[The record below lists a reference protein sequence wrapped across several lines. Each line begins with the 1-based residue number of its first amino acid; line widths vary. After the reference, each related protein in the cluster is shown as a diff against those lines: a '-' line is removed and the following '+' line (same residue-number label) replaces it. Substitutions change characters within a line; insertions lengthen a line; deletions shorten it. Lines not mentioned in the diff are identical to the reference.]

1 MATAFWGL
9 EQLFPRRKRRLG
21 PPILFWQLGQT
32 RRLFASRYRD
42 FPLFARAS
50 TSGLLSS
57 RLPVFPVPSSQPPA
71 PIPLKKIQLEILG
84 LSSSQSQSGS
94 FALILGEKGG
104 NRRLPIIIGMFEA
117 QSIAIQIEKIS
128 PNRPLTHDLFKSF
141 AEHVHVVILEVVISD
156 LKEGV
161 FYSRIVCSDGATTFE
176 IDSRPS
182 DAIAIGLRFG
192 VPIFTVESVLS
203 EAGIILSDL
212 DDAEGESED
221 DEDDEDDDVEGD
233 APRPTRAQPE
243 PRDPSGQVSLDE
255 LTKMLA
261 QALEKED
268 YEKAAKIRDELNKR
282 NG

>member
-1 MATAFWGL
+1 
-9 EQLFPRRKRRLG
+9 
-21 PPILFWQLGQT
+21 
-32 RRLFASRYRD
+32 
-42 FPLFARAS
+42 
-50 TSGLLSS
+50 
-57 RLPVFPVPSSQPPA
+57 
-71 PIPLKKIQLEILG
+71 LKKIPLEILG

-94 FALILGEKGG
+94 FALILGEKHG

-128 PNRPLTHDLFKSF
+128 PNRPLTHDLFKAF
-141 AEHVHVVILEVVISD
+141 AEHVHVTIIEVVISD

-176 IDSRPS
+176 IDARPS

-212 DDAEGESED
+212 DEASED
-221 DEDDEDDDVEGD
+221 EDEDDTDEDEDDDD
-233 APRPTRAQPE
+233 SNPAPRPSE
-243 PRDPSGQVSLDE
+243 PREPSGQVSLDE

-261 QALEKED
+261 QAVEKED
-268 YEKAAKIRDELNKR
+268 YEKAAKIRDELDKR
-282 NG
+282 NS

>member
-1 MATAFWGL
+1 M
-9 EQLFPRRKRRLG
+9 
-21 PPILFWQLGQT
+21 
-32 RRLFASRYRD
+32 
-42 FPLFARAS
+42 
-50 TSGLLSS
+50 
-57 RLPVFPVPSSQPPA
+57 
-71 PIPLKKIQLEILG
+71 KKIQLEILG

-176 IDSRPS
+176 IDARPS

-192 VPIFTVESVLS
+192 VPIYTVESVLS

-212 DDAEGESED
+212 DENETDPED
-221 DEDDEDDDVEGD
+221 EDDDEDDDD
-233 APRPTRAQPE
+233 ADTPRPTRPQPE
-243 PRDPSGQVSLDE
+243 PRDPSGKVSMEE
-255 LTKMLA
+255 LSKMLTE
-261 QALEKED
+261 ALNRED

>member
-1 MATAFWGL
+1 M
-9 EQLFPRRKRRLG
+9 
-21 PPILFWQLGQT
+21 
-32 RRLFASRYRD
+32 
-42 FPLFARAS
+42 
-50 TSGLLSS
+50 
-57 RLPVFPVPSSQPPA
+57 
-71 PIPLKKIQLEILG
+71 KKIPLEILG

-94 FALILGEKGG
+94 FALILGEKTG

-117 QSIAIQIEKIS
+117 QSIAIQIEKIN

-141 AEHVHVVILEVVISD
+141 AEHVHVAVLEVLISD

-161 FYSRIVCSDGATTFE
+161 FYSKIVCSDGASTFE
-176 IDSRPS
+176 LDARPS

-212 DDAEGESED
+212 DENADEADDD
-221 DEDDEDDDVEGD
+221 DEDDEDEDDTNEGPAKP
-233 APRPTRAQPE
+233 APA

-261 QALEKED
+261 QALERED

>member
-1 MATAFWGL
+1 MYIWS
-9 EQLFPRRKRRLG
+9 
-21 PPILFWQLGQT
+21 I
-32 RRLFASRYRD
+32 
-42 FPLFARAS
+42 S
-50 TSGLLSS
+50 TNPKT
-57 RLPVFPVPSSQPPA
+57 LPV
-71 PIPLKKIQLEILG
+71 KKIPLEILG

-94 FALILGEKGG
+94 FALILGEKTG

-128 PNRPLTHDLFKSF
+128 PNRPLTHDLFRSF
-141 AEHVHVVILEVVISD
+141 AEQVHVAVLEVVISD

-161 FYSRIVCSDGATTFE
+161 FYSKIVCSDGASTFE
-176 IDSRPS
+176 LDSRPS

-212 DDAEGESED
+212 DETEGDDA
-221 DEDDEDDDVEGD
+221 DDDD
-233 APRPTRAQPE
+233 DDDDIDTDE
-243 PRDPSGQVSLDE
+243 PRATPPPREPSGQVSLDE

-261 QALEKED
+261 QALERED

-282 NG
+282 ND